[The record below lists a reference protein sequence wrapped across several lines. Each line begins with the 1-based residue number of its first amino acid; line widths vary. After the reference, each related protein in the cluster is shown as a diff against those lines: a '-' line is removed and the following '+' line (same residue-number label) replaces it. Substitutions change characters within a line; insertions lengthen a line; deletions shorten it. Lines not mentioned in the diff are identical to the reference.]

1 MNHILIVEDEAKLAK
16 LQADYLQAAGFQ
28 THCLE
33 QGLAV
38 LPWVKTHHTDL
49 ILLDLMLPGCDGL
62 DVCRELRNYCAAP
75 IIIIT
80 ARIEE
85 IDRLLGLEL
94 GADDY
99 ICKPFSPREMVA
111 RVKTVLRRLHAPLV
125 DTQILGSKLRL
136 DPDSFRVMY
145 EGRGLELT
153 TVEFKLLQVMYLQPG
168 RIFSRA
174 KLMDLIYLDQRIV
187 SDRTIDSHVKKLRKK
202 LADLAPEQD
211 LIQSVYGAGYRY
223 DMQDGRNNTERPV

>member
-16 LQADYLQAAGFQ
+16 LQADYLHAAGFK
-28 THCLE
+28 TYCLE
-33 QGLAV
+33 HGAEV
-38 LPWVKTHHTDL
+38 LPWIKVNHTDL

-62 DVCRELRNYCAAP
+62 DICRELRDYCAVP
-75 IIIIT
+75 IIIVT

-111 RVKTVLRRLHAPLV
+111 RVKTVLRRLQAQPADAQV
-125 DTQILGSKLRL
+125 FGTKIRL
-136 DPDSFRVMY
+136 DPDSFRVLI
-145 EGRGLELT
+145 EGRELELT
-153 TVEFKLLQVMYLQPG
+153 AVEFKLLQVMFQQPG
-168 RIFSRA
+168 RIFSRS
-174 KLMDLIYLDQRIV
+174 KLMDLIYQDQRIV

-202 LADLAPEQD
+202 LADLAPEQE

-223 DMQDGRNNTERPV
+223 DPQVNNGT